1 MPEPPVIQIAIRL
14 KSFDDGQ
21 AKAKMGPIERN
32 RLIHVVNDVTNRS
45 HIRIRSEITLK
56 SCDGTLKI
64 TEPDVK
70 KGSKPD
76 IPRHS
81 HLRPLSGAKRTLNVR
96 FQGPMQFFADDVRFW
111 G

>member
-1 MPEPPVIQIAIRL
+1 
-14 KSFDDGQ
+14 
-21 AKAKMGPIERN
+21 MGPIERN

-56 SCDGTLKI
+56 SCDGTLKM

-76 IPRHS
+76 IQRRA
-81 HLRPLSGAKRTLNVR
+81 HLCPLSGAKRTSERAIINPASIRILLR
-96 FQGPMQFFADDVRFW
+96 ALQIDLPSHLLRRYGIASTA
-111 G
+111 